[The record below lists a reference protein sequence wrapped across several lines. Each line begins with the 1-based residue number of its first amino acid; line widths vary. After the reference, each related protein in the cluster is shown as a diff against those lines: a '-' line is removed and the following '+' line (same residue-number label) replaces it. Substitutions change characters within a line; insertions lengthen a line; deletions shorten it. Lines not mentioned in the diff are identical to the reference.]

1 MTNNFYEIVD
11 KMQEFLLRGPFT
23 NTVTFGDVSDVDLS
37 KKTIFPLAHI
47 NIDNVAITGP
57 TVVFTINLLLMD
69 VVDFNNDEEDADDVF
84 FGNDNT
90 QDILNTQLSVLQRL
104 AAELMRGELVDSKLS
119 LLDEEL
125 NAQPFKD
132 RFKNVLAGYASTI
145 QFEVPNKSSLTNSN
159 GDSC

>member
-1 MTNNFYEIVD
+1 MTNNFYNIID
-11 KMQEFLLRGPFT
+11 KMNEFLLRGPFT
-23 NTVTFGDVSDVDLS
+23 NTVTFGDISDVDLS

-47 NIDNVAITGP
+47 NVDNVAITGP
-57 TVVFTINLLLMD
+57 TVVFTINLLTMD

-104 AAELMRGELVDSKLS
+104 STALMRGELRGSRLNNVDSS
-119 LLDEEL
+119 L

-145 QFEVPNKSSLTNSN
+145 QLEVPNTSSLEDN
-159 GDSC
+159 C

>member
-1 MTNNFYEIVD
+1 MTNNFYNIID
-11 KMQEFLLRGPFT
+11 KLEEFLSEGPFT

-37 KKTIFPLAHI
+37 KTTIFPLAHI
-47 NIDNVAITGP
+47 NVDNVSITGP
-57 TVVFTINLLLMD
+57 TVVFTVKLLVMD
-69 VVDFNNDEEDADDVF
+69 VVDFNSNEGDADDIL

-104 AAELMRGELVDSKLS
+104 AVELMRGTLKDARLNLIDSS
-119 LLDEEL
+119 I

-145 QFEVPNKSSLTNSN
+145 QLEVPNTSSLNVN
-159 GDSC
+159 C